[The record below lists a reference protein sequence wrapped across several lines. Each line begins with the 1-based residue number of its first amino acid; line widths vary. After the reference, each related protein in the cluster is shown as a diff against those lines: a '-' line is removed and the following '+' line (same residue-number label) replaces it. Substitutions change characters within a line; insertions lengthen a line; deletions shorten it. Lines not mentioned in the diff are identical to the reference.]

1 TPEKQIP
8 GAAVC
13 LENANVYNAFS
24 TAAANFIEIMNISI
38 ILILISL
45 NCCTAQVAT
54 CKDDADNNPPNVVSS
69 SIMKSEGNPA
79 WAPSAQNVDRN
90 RDHSIVRTM
99 ANFIA
104 NNINIK
110 VLAYSDDPPNLP
122 PRNEKSKAKGVLLV
136 DNRANDAAAW
146 FVHTVPN
153 FLAYLGGYS
162 WPPTETAKGH
172 MFLCLSLSEAHLNSV
187 AKAVRYQEPY
197 IYVNN
202 LTPALLN
209 QHIELSNLATGVE
222 IRLTP
227 FLEHAKFTTKGVR
240 AAANIQA
247 FGKHTKSFADI
258 YSRILRSKLSA
269 SIRIWAPYDA
279 KSKSICKGQHKLRK
293 IASPMQFAGNQV
305 SREVDSTNWAL
316 VDGKNT
322 VCLTTNDYKKQL
334 PSWFCSKV
342 ALHRLQL
349 AKMIIM
355 SFVYKPPNEIST
367 KVMKSGP
374 DPAWGNSVR
383 SINNAQ
389 HSIGRTMVD
398 FVRNTPQIK
407 VLAYNNDPPNL
418 PPGKETSK
426 AKGVLLVDN
435 TVTDAAAWFI
445 HTAPNFLAHLGG
457 YTWPAAETAKGHMF
471 LCLSLNE
478 IHLNSVAKALRYQE
492 PYIYANNLPVAI
504 LNQHEELSN
513 LVNGIEVRVTP
524 FLEHARFV
532 TKRTQVEANVQV
544 FGKHTKSFSD
554 IYGRVLRNK
563 LSASIRIWA
572 HSDARSKSIC
582 KGQHKLR
589 KIASPMQFADSE
601 VSREADST
609 RWALV
614 EGKNTVCLTTNDYK
628 SGLNPAWAPSAQP
641 IQSNNGHSIVQT
653 MAHFVA
659 DNPNIKVLAYSDDPP
674 NLPPR
679 NEKSKAKGVLL
690 IDNSAANAAAWLV
703 HTVPKFLSHL
713 GGYSWPQTETAKG
726 HIFLCLSIN
735 EESLNAVARAVRYQE
750 PYIYAN
756 NLPLALLNQH
766 NELSNLA
773 TGVEIRVTPF
783 LEHAKL
789 ATRNNGANVQAF
801 GKHTK
806 SFADMYER
814 VLRNKLSA
822 KIRIWAPSDTRS
834 KSICKGQY
842 HLRKIVSPMQFDG
855 VQVSREADSAK
866 WALVEGKNTVCF
878 TTNDYKA
885 TEKQIPGA
893 AVCLENANV
902 YNAFTANPVWTR
914 SAQAIDQGRG
924 HSVFTTMA
932 SFIADHMNIKVLA
945 YSDDPPNLPPRNE
958 KSKAKVDST
967 VTDAAAWFVHTV
979 PNFLAHLGGY
989 SWPPAETTK
998 GHIFLCVSFI
1008 EAHLNSVAKAIRY
1021 QEPYIYANNLSPA
1034 LLNQHNEL
1042 SNLATGVEIRITPFL
1057 EHAKFTTK
1065 AAQVAANIQAFGKHS
1080 KSFADMY
1087 ARVLRNRLSANIRI
1101 WAPSDARSK
1110 SICKGQYQLRKIA
1123 SPMQFDGVQVSR
1135 EADSAKWALV
1145 EGKNTVCFT
1154 TNDYKMSEKQI
1165 PGAAV
1170 CLENAGVL
1178 LIDHTGNDAAA
1189 WFVHTVPNFLAHL
1202 GGYSWP
1208 PAETAKGHM
1217 FLCVSFTEVHLNS
1230 VAKAIRYQEPYIY
1243 ANNLS
1248 PPLLNQHRELSN
1260 LVNGVEIRVTP
1271 FLDHSKFITKRE
1283 QVAANIQAF
1292 GKHRKSFADMY
1303 AKILR
1308 SKLSASIRIW
1318 APSDTR
1324 SKSICKGQYH
1334 LRKIVSPMQFDG
1346 VQVSREADSAKWAW
1360 VEGKNT
1366 VCFTTNDYKMNEK
1379 QIPGAAV
1386 CLENAGVLLI
1396 DHTGNDAAAWFVHTV
1411 PNFLAHLGGY
1421 SWPPAETAKG
1431 HMFLCV
1437 SFTEVHLNSV
1447 AKAIRYQEPYIYANN
1462 LSPPLLNQH
1471 EELSNL
1477 VNGVEVRVTPF
1488 LDHSK
1493 FITKREQVAA
1503 NIQAFGKH
1511 RKSFADMYAK
1521 ILRSKLSASI
1531 RIWAPSDKRS
1541 KSICKGQYH
1550 LRKIASPMQFD
1561 GVQVS
1566 READS
1571 AKWALVE
1578 GKNIVCLTTNDYKLI
1593 IQQMQLRGLCTPRL
1607 IFLHISVVILG
1618 LNQKLPKDTCFC
1630 VYRKAIR
1637 HQEPYIYA
1645 NNLPVAIL
1653 NQYMELSNLVNGVDA
1668 RITPFL
1674 EHAKFTTKAVHAVA
1688 NIQAFGKHS
1697 KSFADMYARILRKK
1711 FSASIR
1717 IWAPSD
1723 ARSKSICNGQYQ
1735 LRKIVSPMQLAVNNA
1750 NINVLAYSDDPPN
1763 LPPRN
1768 EKSKAKGVLLVDNRV
1783 NDAAAWFVHTVP
1795 NFLAY
1800 LGGYS
1805 WPAAETAN
1813 GHMFLCLSLNEA
1825 HLNSVAKAIRY
1836 QEPYIYANNMPA
1848 AILSQH
1854 IELSNLATGVEI
1866 RITPFLEHAKFV
1878 TKAAQAAANI
1888 QAFGKHTK
1896 SFADIY
1902 AKVLRNKLSA
1912 SIRIWAP
1919 SDARSK
1925 SICKGQYQLRKVA
1938 SPMQLADSQVSREA
1952 DSTRWALVEGKN
1964 TVCFTTNDYKMNE
1977 KQIPGA
1983 AVCLENAGVLL
1994 VDNVADAA
2002 AWFVHTAPN
2011 FLAHLGGYS
2020 WPPAETAK
2028 GHMFL
2033 CISINKAHLNL
2044 VGKAIRHQEPYI
2056 YANNLPAAILN
2067 QYMELSNLV
2076 NGVDVRI
2083 TPFLEHA
2090 QFMTKGVQAAANIQA
2105 FGKHSKSFADMY
2117 ARILRKKFSASIRIW
2132 APSDARSKS
2141 ICNRQYQLRKITS
2154 PMQLDG
2160 VQVSREADSAK
2171 WALIDGKNTVCFTTN
2186 DYKATEK
2193 QTPGAAV
2200 CLENAG
2206 VYNAFRTAA
2215 INPFGFPIFSLLM
2228 MLTAGI
2234 LIFISLKTC
2243 IAQVATCKDD
2253 GNVNPP
2259 NALSSKLLKSALN
2272 PAWAPSGANIDRNA
2286 GHSIIRTM
2294 ANFVQHHA
2302 QINVLAYSDDPPNL
2316 PPRNEKSKTK
2326 GVLLVDNR
2334 DDAAAWFVHTVP
2346 NFLAYLSAYS
2356 WPATETPKGHMFLCV
2371 SFSKVHLNSVGKA
2384 IRHQEPYIYANNL
2397 PVAILNQY
2405 MELSNLVNGVD
2416 VRVTPFLGHEK
2427 FVTKREQVET
2437 NIQAFGKH
2445 TKSFAD
2451 MYAKILRSK
2460 LSASIRIWAPS
2471 DKRSK
2476 SICKGQYHLRKIVSP
2491 MQLDGVQVSR
2501 ESDSAKWAL
2510 IEGKNTVCFTTNDY
2524 KTPEKQIPGAAVC
2537 LENANPP
2544 NVVSS
2549 SIIKSEANP
2558 VWAPS
2563 AQNVNHDREHSIVR
2577 TIAHF
2582 IANNGDIKVLAYSD
2596 DPPNLPPRNEKSKAK
2611 GVLLVDNTGTD
2622 AAAWFVHT
2630 VPNFLAHLGGYSWP
2644 AAETAKGHMFLC
2656 LSLNEAHLNSV
2667 AKAIRYQEPFIYANN
2682 LSPALLT
2689 QHNELSNLATG
2700 AEIRVT
2706 PFLEHAKFTTK
2717 AAVRAAANIQAI
2729 GKHTKSFADM
2739 YAKVLKNKLAA
2750 SIRIW
2755 APSDTRSKSICK
2767 GQYHLRKIVSPMQL
2781 AGNQVSREADSAKWA
2796 LVEGK
2801 NIVCLT
2807 TNDYKVLCIQTSKCF
2822 TNKNYAITRKAS
2834 LGPFGANY

>member
-322 VCLTTNDYKKQL
+322 VCLTTNDYKIAERQIPGAAVCLENAGVYNAFRTAALNKQL

-1087 ARVLRNRLSANIRI
+1087 AR
-1101 WAPSDARSK
+1101 
-1110 SICKGQYQLRKIA
+1110 
-1123 SPMQFDGVQVSR
+1123 
-1135 EADSAKWALV
+1135 
-1145 EGKNTVCFT
+1145 
-1154 TNDYKMSEKQI
+1154 
-1165 PGAAV
+1165 
-1170 CLENAGVL
+1170 
-1178 LIDHTGNDAAA
+1178 
-1189 WFVHTVPNFLAHL
+1189 
-1202 GGYSWP
+1202 
-1208 PAETAKGHM
+1208 
-1217 FLCVSFTEVHLNS
+1217 
-1230 VAKAIRYQEPYIY
+1230 
-1243 ANNLS
+1243 
-1248 PPLLNQHRELSN
+1248 
-1260 LVNGVEIRVTP
+1260 
-1271 FLDHSKFITKRE
+1271 
-1283 QVAANIQAF
+1283 
-1292 GKHRKSFADMY
+1292 
-1303 AKILR
+1303 
-1308 SKLSASIRIW
+1308 
-1318 APSDTR
+1318 
-1324 SKSICKGQYH
+1324 
-1334 LRKIVSPMQFDG
+1334 
-1346 VQVSREADSAKWAW
+1346 
-1360 VEGKNT
+1360 
-1366 VCFTTNDYKMNEK
+1366 
-1379 QIPGAAV
+1379 
-1386 CLENAGVLLI
+1386 
-1396 DHTGNDAAAWFVHTV
+1396 
-1411 PNFLAHLGGY
+1411 
-1421 SWPPAETAKG
+1421 
-1431 HMFLCV
+1431 
-1437 SFTEVHLNSV
+1437 
-1447 AKAIRYQEPYIYANN
+1447 
-1462 LSPPLLNQH
+1462 
-1471 EELSNL
+1471 
-1477 VNGVEVRVTPF
+1477 
-1488 LDHSK
+1488 
-1493 FITKREQVAA
+1493 
-1503 NIQAFGKH
+1503 
-1511 RKSFADMYAK
+1511 
-1521 ILRSKLSASI
+1521 
-1531 RIWAPSDKRS
+1531 
-1541 KSICKGQYH
+1541 
-1550 LRKIASPMQFD
+1550 
-1561 GVQVS
+1561 
-1566 READS
+1566 
-1571 AKWALVE
+1571 
-1578 GKNIVCLTTNDYKLI
+1578 
-1593 IQQMQLRGLCTPRL
+1593 
-1607 IFLHISVVILG
+1607 
-1618 LNQKLPKDTCFC
+1618 
-1630 VYRKAIR
+1630 
-1637 HQEPYIYA
+1637 
-1645 NNLPVAIL
+1645 
-1653 NQYMELSNLVNGVDA
+1653 
-1668 RITPFL
+1668 
-1674 EHAKFTTKAVHAVA
+1674 
-1688 NIQAFGKHS
+1688 
-1697 KSFADMYARILRKK
+1697 
-1711 FSASIR
+1711 
-1717 IWAPSD
+1717 
-1723 ARSKSICNGQYQ
+1723 
-1735 LRKIVSPMQLAVNNA
+1735 
-1750 NINVLAYSDDPPN
+1750 
-1763 LPPRN
+1763 
-1768 EKSKAKGVLLVDNRV
+1768 
-1783 NDAAAWFVHTVP
+1783 
-1795 NFLAY
+1795 
-1800 LGGYS
+1800 
-1805 WPAAETAN
+1805 
-1813 GHMFLCLSLNEA
+1813 
-1825 HLNSVAKAIRY
+1825 
-1836 QEPYIYANNMPA
+1836 
-1848 AILSQH
+1848 
-1854 IELSNLATGVEI
+1854 
-1866 RITPFLEHAKFV
+1866 
-1878 TKAAQAAANI
+1878 
-1888 QAFGKHTK
+1888 
-1896 SFADIY
+1896 
-1902 AKVLRNKLSA
+1902 
-1912 SIRIWAP
+1912 
-1919 SDARSK
+1919 
-1925 SICKGQYQLRKVA
+1925 
-1938 SPMQLADSQVSREA
+1938 
-1952 DSTRWALVEGKN
+1952 
-1964 TVCFTTNDYKMNE
+1964 
-1977 KQIPGA
+1977 
-1983 AVCLENAGVLL
+1983 
-1994 VDNVADAA
+1994 
-2002 AWFVHTAPN
+2002 
-2011 FLAHLGGYS
+2011 
-2020 WPPAETAK
+2020 
-2028 GHMFL
+2028 
-2033 CISINKAHLNL
+2033 
-2044 VGKAIRHQEPYI
+2044 
-2056 YANNLPAAILN
+2056 
-2067 QYMELSNLV
+2067 
-2076 NGVDVRI
+2076 
-2083 TPFLEHA
+2083 
-2090 QFMTKGVQAAANIQA
+2090 
-2105 FGKHSKSFADMY
+2105 
-2117 ARILRKKFSASIRIW
+2117 ILRKKFSASIRIW

>member
-79 WAPSAQNVDRN
+79 WAPSAQNVDHN

-628 SGLNPAWAPSAQP
+628 ASEKQIPGAAVCIENAHVYNAFSAAAFNILNDADNSNCYFDITRKQLGARYFVYKPPNVLQTKIMQSGLNPAWAPSAQP

-822 KIRIWAPSDTRS
+822 KIRIWAPSDVRS
-834 KSICKGQY
+834 KSICRGQY

-885 TEKQIPGA
+885 AEKQIPGA

-902 YNAFTANPVWTR
+902 YNAFSTAASNVFCIQTSKCVKHKTIKISSKSSLDSFCSNYR
-914 SAQAIDQGRG
+914 SRQRP
-924 HSVFTTMA
+924 FT
-932 SFIADHMNIKVLA
+932 DHMNIKVLA

-1021 QEPYIYANNLSPA
+1021 QEPYIYANNLPPA

-1057 EHAKFTTK
+1057 EHAKFATK
-1065 AAQVAANIQAFGKHS
+1065 SAHAAANIQAFGKHS

-1087 ARVLRNRLSANIRI
+1087 ARVLR
-1101 WAPSDARSK
+1101 
-1110 SICKGQYQLRKIA
+1110 
-1123 SPMQFDGVQVSR
+1123 
-1135 EADSAKWALV
+1135 
-1145 EGKNTVCFT
+1145 
-1154 TNDYKMSEKQI
+1154 
-1165 PGAAV
+1165 
-1170 CLENAGVL
+1170 
-1178 LIDHTGNDAAA
+1178 
-1189 WFVHTVPNFLAHL
+1189 
-1202 GGYSWP
+1202 
-1208 PAETAKGHM
+1208 
-1217 FLCVSFTEVHLNS
+1217 
-1230 VAKAIRYQEPYIY
+1230 
-1243 ANNLS
+1243 
-1248 PPLLNQHRELSN
+1248 
-1260 LVNGVEIRVTP
+1260 
-1271 FLDHSKFITKRE
+1271 KR
-1283 QVAANIQAF
+1283 
-1292 GKHRKSFADMY
+1292 FA
-1303 AKILR
+1303 
-1308 SKLSASIRIW
+1308 
-1318 APSDTR
+1318 
-1324 SKSICKGQYH
+1324 
-1334 LRKIVSPMQFDG
+1334 
-1346 VQVSREADSAKWAW
+1346 
-1360 VEGKNT
+1360 
-1366 VCFTTNDYKMNEK
+1366 
-1379 QIPGAAV
+1379 
-1386 CLENAGVLLI
+1386 
-1396 DHTGNDAAAWFVHTV
+1396 
-1411 PNFLAHLGGY
+1411 
-1421 SWPPAETAKG
+1421 
-1431 HMFLCV
+1431 
-1437 SFTEVHLNSV
+1437 
-1447 AKAIRYQEPYIYANN
+1447 
-1462 LSPPLLNQH
+1462 
-1471 EELSNL
+1471 
-1477 VNGVEVRVTPF
+1477 
-1488 LDHSK
+1488 
-1493 FITKREQVAA
+1493 
-1503 NIQAFGKH
+1503 
-1511 RKSFADMYAK
+1511 
-1521 ILRSKLSASI
+1521 
-1531 RIWAPSDKRS
+1531 
-1541 KSICKGQYH
+1541 
-1550 LRKIASPMQFD
+1550 
-1561 GVQVS
+1561 
-1566 READS
+1566 
-1571 AKWALVE
+1571 
-1578 GKNIVCLTTNDYKLI
+1578 
-1593 IQQMQLRGLCTPRL
+1593 
-1607 IFLHISVVILG
+1607 
-1618 LNQKLPKDTCFC
+1618 
-1630 VYRKAIR
+1630 
-1637 HQEPYIYA
+1637 
-1645 NNLPVAIL
+1645 
-1653 NQYMELSNLVNGVDA
+1653 
-1668 RITPFL
+1668 
-1674 EHAKFTTKAVHAVA
+1674 
-1688 NIQAFGKHS
+1688 
-1697 KSFADMYARILRKK
+1697 
-1711 FSASIR
+1711 ASIR

-1735 LRKIVSPMQLAVNNA
+1735 LRKI
-1750 NINVLAYSDDPPN
+1750 
-1763 LPPRN
+1763 
-1768 EKSKAKGVLLVDNRV
+1768 
-1783 NDAAAWFVHTVP
+1783 
-1795 NFLAY
+1795 
-1800 LGGYS
+1800 
-1805 WPAAETAN
+1805 
-1813 GHMFLCLSLNEA
+1813 
-1825 HLNSVAKAIRY
+1825 
-1836 QEPYIYANNMPA
+1836 
-1848 AILSQH
+1848 
-1854 IELSNLATGVEI
+1854 
-1866 RITPFLEHAKFV
+1866 
-1878 TKAAQAAANI
+1878 
-1888 QAFGKHTK
+1888 
-1896 SFADIY
+1896 
-1902 AKVLRNKLSA
+1902 
-1912 SIRIWAP
+1912 
-1919 SDARSK
+1919 
-1925 SICKGQYQLRKVA
+1925 A
-1938 SPMQLADSQVSREA
+1938 SPMQFDGVQVSRENDNA
-1952 DSTRWALVEGKN
+1952 KWALVEGKN
-1964 TVCFTTNDYKMNE
+1964 TVCFTTNDYKAAE

-1983 AVCLENAGVLL
+1983 AVCLENA
-1994 VDNVADAA
+1994 
-2002 AWFVHTAPN
+2002 H
-2011 FLAHLGGYS
+2011 
-2020 WPPAETAK
+2020 
-2028 GHMFL
+2028 
-2033 CISINKAHLNL
+2033 
-2044 VGKAIRHQEPYI
+2044 
-2056 YANNLPAAILN
+2056 
-2067 QYMELSNLV
+2067 
-2076 NGVDVRI
+2076 
-2083 TPFLEHA
+2083 
-2090 QFMTKGVQAAANIQA
+2090 
-2105 FGKHSKSFADMY
+2105 
-2117 ARILRKKFSASIRIW
+2117 
-2132 APSDARSKS
+2132 
-2141 ICNRQYQLRKITS
+2141 
-2154 PMQLDG
+2154 
-2160 VQVSREADSAK
+2160 
-2171 WALIDGKNTVCFTTN
+2171 
-2186 DYKATEK
+2186 
-2193 QTPGAAV
+2193 
-2200 CLENAG
+2200 
-2206 VYNAFRTAA
+2206 VYNAFTAA
-2215 INPFGFPIFSLLM
+2215 AS
-2228 MLTAGI
+2228 
-2234 LIFISLKTC
+2234 
-2243 IAQVATCKDD
+2243 
-2253 GNVNPP
+2253 NV
-2259 NALSSKLLKSALN
+2259 
-2272 PAWAPSGANIDRNA
+2272 
-2286 GHSIIRTM
+2286 
-2294 ANFVQHHA
+2294 
-2302 QINVLAYSDDPPNL
+2302 
-2316 PPRNEKSKTK
+2316 
-2326 GVLLVDNR
+2326 
-2334 DDAAAWFVHTVP
+2334 
-2346 NFLAYLSAYS
+2346 
-2356 WPATETPKGHMFLCV
+2356 
-2371 SFSKVHLNSVGKA
+2371 
-2384 IRHQEPYIYANNL
+2384 
-2397 PVAILNQY
+2397 
-2405 MELSNLVNGVD
+2405 
-2416 VRVTPFLGHEK
+2416 
-2427 FVTKREQVET
+2427 
-2437 NIQAFGKH
+2437 
-2445 TKSFAD
+2445 
-2451 MYAKILRSK
+2451 
-2460 LSASIRIWAPS
+2460 
-2471 DKRSK
+2471 
-2476 SICKGQYHLRKIVSP
+2476 
-2491 MQLDGVQVSR
+2491 
-2501 ESDSAKWAL
+2501 
-2510 IEGKNTVCFTTNDY
+2510 
-2524 KTPEKQIPGAAVC
+2524 
-2537 LENANPP
+2537 
-2544 NVVSS
+2544 
-2549 SIIKSEANP
+2549 EA
-2558 VWAPS
+2558 
-2563 AQNVNHDREHSIVR
+2563 
-2577 TIAHF
+2577 
-2582 IANNGDIKVLAYSD
+2582 
-2596 DPPNLPPRNEKSKAK
+2596 
-2611 GVLLVDNTGTD
+2611 
-2622 AAAWFVHT
+2622 
-2630 VPNFLAHLGGYSWP
+2630 
-2644 AAETAKGHMFLC
+2644 C
-2656 LSLNEAHLNSV
+2656 
-2667 AKAIRYQEPFIYANN
+2667 
-2682 LSPALLT
+2682 
-2689 QHNELSNLATG
+2689 
-2700 AEIRVT
+2700 
-2706 PFLEHAKFTTK
+2706 
-2717 AAVRAAANIQAI
+2717 
-2729 GKHTKSFADM
+2729 
-2739 YAKVLKNKLAA
+2739 NK
-2750 SIRIW
+2750 
-2755 APSDTRSKSICK
+2755 
-2767 GQYHLRKIVSPMQL
+2767 
-2781 AGNQVSREADSAKWA
+2781 
-2796 LVEGK
+2796 
-2801 NIVCLT
+2801 
-2807 TNDYKVLCIQTSKCF
+2807 
-2822 TNKNYAITRKAS
+2822 
-2834 LGPFGANY
+2834 